1 MYDMKTGDYFAHCR
15 MDMLQAIPPG
25 GNKKLL
31 EIGAGTGETLL
42 QAKALGLAEEVVGVE
57 LVAIEKSNQT
67 HPALDRFI
75 IGDVEKLELP
85 FDDDYFDVIL
95 CGDVLEHLVDP
106 WTMVRRLSA
115 CLKPGGY
122 FIASMPNVR
131 EIKTLSKIIL
141 KGKFKYDDAGILD
154 RTHLRFFCKRDMLD
168 LFEHSNLEILS
179 TTSNLKLLGRGK
191 RLLLNKLTLG
201 AFSEF
206 LEGEYLIVA
215 RKGSTQ

>member
-1 MYDMKTGDYFAHCR
+1 MYDIKTDDYFAHCR

-25 GNKKLL
+25 DKNRIL

-67 HPALDRFI
+67 HPAMDRFM
-75 IGDVEKLELP
+75 IGDVEKMELP
-85 FDDDYFDVIL
+85 FDDNYFDVIL

-106 WTMVRRLSA
+106 WNMVRRLTA
-115 CLKPGGY
+115 WLKPGGL
-122 FIASMPNVR
+122 FIASLPNVR
-131 EIKTLSKIIL
+131 EIKTLSKIVL
-141 KGKFKYDDAGILD
+141 KGNFKYNDAGILD

-168 LFEHSNLEILS
+168 LFEHSDLEVLS
-179 TTSNLKLLGRGK
+179 TTSNLELLGTGK
-191 RLLLNKLTLG
+191 RLQDHRLTLG

-215 RKGSTQ
+215 RKGSKQ